1 MEDNR
6 IKILYLV
13 NSSEIGG
20 AEKSLLLLIDN
31 IDRTKFEISVICLR
45 GTGIFTE
52 ELKIRNIP
60 VFIFNIKKKPFSIF
74 NVYIT
79 IKRIKPDIIQSFLFI
94 SNIIG
99 RIVGKLAGV
108 KVIISSQRSVDKW
121 RRWYHWKIDR
131 LTSKFTTLII
141 SNSFSG
147 KRVLVEKG
155 KIKSKKIIVIPNGVK
170 SNQKRKPY
178 LKREIGFDVEE
189 TVIGTVGN
197 LREVKDHKTF
207 IKVASEISRKFQNI
221 KFLIAG
227 KGPLERELKKIAE
240 LSGLKK
246 KIVFVGFIKEIEKV
260 YSAIDIFV
268 LTSFWEG
275 CPLSIL
281 EAMSFGIPVVS
292 FSVGDVPYIIQ
303 NGKDGFVVKDRD
315 FTELIEKIK
324 LLLKNETLRDKI
336 GKNAKEKIRRE
347 FTVEK
352 MVKRYTDIYL
362 NLLKQDKTKGK
373 INA

>member
-31 IDRTKFEISVICLR
+31 IDRTKFEISIICFR
-45 GTGIFTE
+45 GVGIFTD

-60 VFIFNIKKKPFSIF
+60 AFIFNIKKKPFSLF

-108 KVIISSQRSVDKW
+108 KIIISSQRSVDKW

-131 LTSKFTTLII
+131 LTSKFTTIII

-147 KRVLVEKG
+147 KKVLIEKG
-155 KIKSKKIIVIPNGVK
+155 KITPEKIIVIPNGVK
-170 SNQKRKPY
+170 IMDGKIPS
-178 LKREIGFDVEE
+178 LKKEFGFEE
-189 TVIGTVGN
+189 NSMVIGTVGN

-207 IKVASEISRKFQNI
+207 IKAGSKISKNFQNI
-221 KFLIAG
+221 RFLIAG
-227 KGPLERELKKIAE
+227 KGPLERELKKFAE
-240 LSGLKK
+240 LSGIKNM
-246 KIVFVGFIKEIEKV
+246 IVFIGFIKEIEKV

-275 CPLSIL
+275 CPLSVL

-292 FSVGDVPYIIQ
+292 FSVGDAPYIIQ
-303 NGKDGFVVKDRD
+303 NGKDGFVVKNRG
-315 FTELIEKIK
+315 FTELIEKIE
-324 LLLKNETLRDKI
+324 LLLKNETLRDKM
-336 GKNAKEKIRRE
+336 GKNAKEKIMRE

-352 MVKRYTDIYL
+352 MGKRYTDVYL
-362 NLLKQDKTKGK
+362 NLLKQHKTKGK

>member
-1 MEDNR
+1 MEDKR
-6 IKILYLV
+6 VKILYLV

-20 AEKSLLLLIDN
+20 TEKSLLLLIDN
-31 IDRTKFEISVICLR
+31 IDKTKFEISAVCLR
-45 GTGIFTE
+45 GAGIFTK

-60 VFIFNIKKKPFSIF
+60 VFIFNIKKKPLTIF

-79 IKRIKPDIIQSFLFI
+79 VKRIKPDIIQSFLFV

-99 RIVGKLAGV
+99 RILGKLAGV

-121 RRWYHWKIDR
+121 RKWYHWKIDR

-147 KRVLVEKG
+147 KKVLIEKG
-155 KIKSKKIIVIPNGVK
+155 RINPQKIIVIPNGVK
-170 SNQKRKPY
+170 SNQKRELS
-178 LKREIGFDVEE
+178 LKREMGFDVKE

-207 IKVASEISRKFQNI
+207 IKVASEISKKFQNI

-227 KGPLERELKKIAE
+227 KGPLERELKKFVE
-240 LSGLKK
+240 LYKLKK
-246 KIVFVGFIKEIEKV
+246 KVVFIGFIKEIEKI

-292 FSVGDVPYIIQ
+292 FSIGDVPYIIE
-303 NGKDGFVVKDRD
+303 NGEDGFFVKDRD
-315 FTELIEKIK
+315 FSELIEKIK
-324 LLLKNETLRDKI
+324 LLLKNETFREKI
-336 GKNAKEKIRRE
+336 GKNAKEKIMRE
-347 FTVEK
+347 FTVKK
-352 MVKRYTDIYL
+352 MVKKYTDVYL
-362 NLLKQDKTKGK
+362 NLLKRYKTKGK

>member
-1 MEDNR
+1 MEDKR

-31 IDRTKFEISVICLR
+31 IDRTKFEISAVCLK
-45 GTGIFTE
+45 GAGIFTE

-99 RIVGKLAGV
+99 RIAGKLAGV

-170 SNQKRKPY
+170 SNQKRNPY

-207 IKVASEISRKFQNI
+207 IKVASEISRKFQSI

-362 NLLKQDKTKGK
+362 NLLKLYKTKGK

>member
-20 AEKSLLLLIDN
+20 TEKSLLLLIDN
-31 IDRTKFEISVICLR
+31 IDSTKFKISVMCLR
-45 GTGIFTE
+45 GAGIFTR

-74 NVYIT
+74 NVYLT
-79 IKRIKPDIIQSFLFI
+79 IKRIKPDILQSFLFI
-94 SNIIG
+94 SNIFG

-147 KRVLVEKG
+147 KKILVEKG
-155 KIKSKKIIVIPNGVK
+155 KINPKKIIVIPNGVK
-170 SNQKRKPY
+170 IMEGKIPFSKK
-178 LKREIGFDVEE
+178 EFGFEKNIM
-189 TVIGTVGN
+189 VIGTVGN

-207 IKVASEISRKFQNI
+207 IKAASEISKNFQNVR
-221 KFLIAG
+221 FLIAG
-227 KGPLERELKKIAE
+227 KGPLERKLKKFAE
-240 LSGLKK
+240 LSGIKE
-246 KIVFVGFIKEIEKV
+246 KIVFTGFIKEIEKI

-275 CPLSIL
+275 CPLSVL

-303 NGKDGFVVKDRD
+303 DRENGFVVRNRD

-324 LLLKNETLRDKI
+324 LLLKNETLRKEI
-336 GKNAKEKIRRE
+336 VKNTKEKIRKE

-352 MVKRYTDIYL
+352 MVNRYSDLYL
-362 NLLKQDKTKGK
+362 NLLKQYETKGK

>member
-6 IKILYLV
+6 IRILYLV

-31 IDRTKFEISVICLR
+31 IDRAKFEIFVVCLR
-45 GTGIFTE
+45 GAGVFTE

-60 VFIFNIKKKPFSIF
+60 TFIFNIKKKPFSIF

-79 IKRIKPDIIQSFLFI
+79 IKRINPDIIQSFLFI

-99 RIVGKLAGV
+99 RIAGKLSGV

-131 LTSKFTTLII
+131 LTSKFTNIII

-147 KRVLVEKG
+147 KKVLIEKG
-155 KIKSKKIIVIPNGVK
+155 RINPEKIIVIPNGVK
-170 SNQKRKPY
+170 IMDGKIPS
-178 LKREIGFDVEE
+178 LKKEFGFEE
-189 TVIGTVGN
+189 NSMVIGTVGN
-197 LREVKDHKTF
+197 LKEVKDHKTF
-207 IKVASEISRKFQNI
+207 IKAGSEISKNFQNI
-221 KFLIAG
+221 RFLIAG
-227 KGPLERELKKIAE
+227 KGPLGRELKKFAE
-240 LSGLKK
+240 LLGIRK
-246 KIVFVGFIKEIEKV
+246 KIVFVGFIREIEKV

-275 CPLSIL
+275 CPLSVL

-303 NGKDGFVVKDRD
+303 NGKDGFVVKNRD
-315 FTELIEKIK
+315 FTELIEKIE
-324 LLLKNETLRDKI
+324 LLLKNETLRNKM
-336 GKNAKEKIRRE
+336 GRNAKEKIMRE

-352 MVKRYTDIYL
+352 MIKKYTKVYL
-362 NLLKQDKTKGK
+362 NLLK
-373 INA
+373 

>member
-1 MEDNR
+1 MENNR
-6 IKILYLV
+6 VKILYLV

-31 IDRTKFEISVICLR
+31 IDRTKFEISAVCLK
-45 GTGIFTE
+45 GAGIFTE

-60 VFIFNIKKKPFSIF
+60 VFIFNIKKKPLSIF

-155 KIKSKKIIVIPNGVK
+155 KIKPDKIIVIPNGVK
-170 SNQKRKPY
+170 SNQKRNPY
-178 LKREIGFDVEE
+178 LKREMGFDVEE

-207 IKVASEISRKFQNI
+207 IKVASEISRKFQSI

-227 KGPLERELKKIAE
+227 KGPLERELEKIAE

-362 NLLKQDKTKGK
+362 NLLKQYKTKGK

>member
-6 IKILYLV
+6 VKILYLV

-31 IDRTKFEISVICLR
+31 IDRTKFEISAVCLK
-45 GTGIFTE
+45 GAGIFTK
-52 ELKIRNIP
+52 ELEIRNIP
-60 VFIFNIKKKPFSIF
+60 VFILNIKKKPLSIF

-99 RIVGKLAGV
+99 RIAGKLAGV

-121 RRWYHWKIDR
+121 RKWYHWKIDR

-155 KIKSKKIIVIPNGVK
+155 KIKPEKIIVIPNGVK
-170 SNQKRKPY
+170 SDQKRNLY

-207 IKVASEISRKFQNI
+207 IKVASEISRKFQSI

-240 LSGLKK
+240 LYGLKK

-303 NGKDGFVVKDRD
+303 NGKDGFFVKDRD

-336 GKNAKEKIRRE
+336 GKNAKEKIKRE

-362 NLLKQDKTKGK
+362 NLLKQYKTKGK

>member
-99 RIVGKLAGV
+99 RIAGKLAGV

-207 IKVASEISRKFQNI
+207 IKVASEISRKFQSI

>member
-31 IDRTKFEISVICLR
+31 IDRTKFKISVICLR
-45 GTGIFTE
+45 GTGVFPE

-60 VFIFNIKKKPFSIF
+60 TFIFNIKKKPFSIF

-99 RIVGKLAGV
+99 RILGKLAGV
-108 KVIISSQRSVDKW
+108 KIIISSQRSIDKW

-131 LTSKFTTLII
+131 LTSKFTTIII

-147 KRVLVEKG
+147 KKVLIEKG
-155 KIKSKKIIVIPNGVK
+155 KINPEKIIVIPNGVK
-170 SNQKRKPY
+170 SNQKRNPY
-178 LKREIGFDVEE
+178 LKKEMGFDMEE

-197 LREVKDHKTF
+197 LREVKDHRTF

-221 KFLIAG
+221 RFLIAG
-227 KGPLERELKKIAE
+227 KGPLERELKEFAE
-240 LSGLKK
+240 LLGIRK
-246 KIVFVGFIKEIEKV
+246 KIVFIGFIKEIEKI
-260 YSAIDIFV
+260 YSAIDIFI

-275 CPLSIL
+275 CPLSVL

-303 NGKDGFVVKDRD
+303 NGRDGFVVKDRD
-315 FTELIEKIK
+315 FTELIEKIE
-324 LLLKNETLRDKI
+324 LLVKNKTLRNKI
-336 GKNAKEKIRRE
+336 GKNAKEKIIRE

-352 MVKRYTDIYL
+352 MVKRYMNVYI
-362 NLLKQDKTKGK
+362 NLLKQHKTKGK
-373 INA
+373 IIA

>member
-1 MEDNR
+1 MENNSV
-6 IKILYLV
+6 KILYLV

-31 IDRTKFEISVICLR
+31 IDRTKFEISTVCLK
-45 GTGIFTE
+45 GAGIFTE

-74 NVYIT
+74 GVYMI
-79 IKRIKPDIIQSFLFI
+79 IKRIKPDIIQSFLFV

-99 RIVGKLAGV
+99 RIAGKLAGV

-121 RRWYHWKIDR
+121 RKWYHWKIDR

-147 KRVLVEKG
+147 KKVLVEKG
-155 KIKSKKIIVIPNGVK
+155 KIKPEKIIVIPNGVK
-170 SNQKRKPY
+170 SNQERNPY
-178 LKREIGFDVEE
+178 LKREMGFDVEE

-207 IKVASEISRKFQNI
+207 IKVASEISKKFQSV

-227 KGPLERELKKIAE
+227 KGPLERELKKITA
-240 LSGLKK
+240 LYGVKK
-246 KIVFVGFIKEIEKV
+246 KIIFVGFIKEIEKV

-275 CPLSIL
+275 CPLSVL

-303 NGKDGFVVKDRD
+303 NGKDGFVVKNRD
-315 FTELIEKIK
+315 FTELIEKIE
-324 LLLKNETLRDKI
+324 LLLKNETFRNKI
-336 GKNAKEKIRRE
+336 GKNAKEKIMRE
-347 FTVEK
+347 FTVKK
-352 MVKRYTDIYL
+352 MVKRYMDVYI
-362 NLLKQDKTKGK
+362 NLLKQYKTKGK
-373 INA
+373 IIA

>member
-6 IKILYLV
+6 VKILYLV

-31 IDRTKFEISVICLR
+31 IDRTKFEISAVCLK
-45 GTGIFTE
+45 GAGIFTK
-52 ELKIRNIP
+52 ELEIRNIP
-60 VFIFNIKKKPFSIF
+60 VFILNIKKKPLSIF
-74 NVYIT
+74 NVYII
-79 IKRIKPDIIQSFLFI
+79 IKRIKPDIIQSFLFV

-99 RIVGKLAGV
+99 RILGKLAGV

-121 RRWYHWKIDR
+121 RKWYHWKIDR

-147 KRVLVEKG
+147 KRILVEKG
-155 KIKSKKIIVIPNGVK
+155 KIKPEKIIVIPNGVK
-170 SNQKRKPY
+170 SDQKRNLY
-178 LKREIGFDVEE
+178 LKREMGFDVEE

-197 LREVKDHKTF
+197 LREVKDHKIF
-207 IKVASEISRKFQNI
+207 IKVASEISRKFQSI

-260 YSAIDIFV
+260 YSIIDIFV

-303 NGKDGFVVKDRD
+303 NGKDGFFVKDRD
-315 FTELIEKIK
+315 FIELIEKIK

-336 GKNAKEKIRRE
+336 GKNAKEKIKRE

-362 NLLKQDKTKGK
+362 NLLKQHKTKGK

>member
-99 RIVGKLAGV
+99 RIAGKLAGV

-303 NGKDGFVVKDRD
+303 NGKDGFFVKDRD

>member
-303 NGKDGFVVKDRD
+303 NGKDGFFVKDRD

>member
-1 MEDNR
+1 
-6 IKILYLV
+6 
-13 NSSEIGG
+13 
-20 AEKSLLLLIDN
+20 
-31 IDRTKFEISVICLR
+31 
-45 GTGIFTE
+45 
-52 ELKIRNIP
+52 
-60 VFIFNIKKKPFSIF
+60 
-74 NVYIT
+74 
-79 IKRIKPDIIQSFLFI
+79 
-94 SNIIG
+94 
-99 RIVGKLAGV
+99 
-108 KVIISSQRSVDKW
+108 
-121 RRWYHWKIDR
+121 
-131 LTSKFTTLII
+131 
-141 SNSFSG
+141 
-147 KRVLVEKG
+147 
-155 KIKSKKIIVIPNGVK
+155 
-170 SNQKRKPY
+170 
-178 LKREIGFDVEE
+178 
-189 TVIGTVGN
+189 VIGTVGN

-303 NGKDGFVVKDRD
+303 NGKDGFFVKDRD

>member
-1 MEDNR
+1 MEDNKV
-6 IKILYLV
+6 KILYLV

-31 IDRTKFEISVICLR
+31 IDRTRFEISVICLR
-45 GTGIFTE
+45 GAGVFTK
-52 ELKIRNIP
+52 ELKIRNIL
-60 VFIFNIKKKPFSIF
+60 VFIFNIKEKPFSIF
-74 NVYIT
+74 NVYLT

-99 RIVGKLAGV
+99 RITGKLAGI

-147 KRVLVEKG
+147 KKVLVEKG
-155 KIKSKKIIVIPNGVK
+155 RINSEKIIVIPNGVK
-170 SNQKRKPY
+170 IMDCKIPFSKK
-178 LKREIGFDVEE
+178 EFGFEKNIM
-189 TVIGTVGN
+189 VIGTVGN

-207 IKVASEISRKFQNI
+207 IKAASEISKNFQNVR
-221 KFLIAG
+221 FLIVG
-227 KGPLERELKKIAE
+227 KGPLERELKKFAE
-240 LSGLKK
+240 LSGIKK
-246 KIVFVGFIKEIEKV
+246 KIVFIGFIKEIEKI
-260 YSAIDIFV
+260 YSVIDIFV

-275 CPLSIL
+275 CPLSVL

-303 NGKDGFVVKDRD
+303 NEKDGFVVKNRD

-324 LLLKNETLRDKI
+324 LLLKNEILRNKI
-336 GKNAKEKIRRE
+336 GENAKEKIMRE
-347 FTVEK
+347 FTAEK
-352 MVKRYTDIYL
+352 MVNSYTDVYL
-362 NLLKQDKTKGK
+362 NLLKQNKAKGK